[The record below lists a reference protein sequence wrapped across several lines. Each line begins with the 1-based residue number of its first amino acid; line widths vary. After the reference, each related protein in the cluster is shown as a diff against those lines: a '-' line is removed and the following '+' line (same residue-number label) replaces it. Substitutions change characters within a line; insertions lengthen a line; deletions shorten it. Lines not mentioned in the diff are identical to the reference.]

1 MPAER
6 LSSDGN
12 GSHTFLVRMWHEKS
26 GDPDGS
32 GEWRGEVRD
41 VTDNVVAYFR
51 HIDGLAAAIRKLG
64 IQGR

>member
-1 MPAER
+1 
-6 LSSDGN
+6 
-12 GSHTFLVRMWHEKS
+12 MWHEKS